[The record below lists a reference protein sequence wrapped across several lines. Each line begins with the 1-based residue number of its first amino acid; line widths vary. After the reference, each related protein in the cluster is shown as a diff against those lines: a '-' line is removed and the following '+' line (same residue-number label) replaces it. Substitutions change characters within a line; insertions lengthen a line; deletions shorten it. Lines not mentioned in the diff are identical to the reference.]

1 MATFSF
7 QVTGMEELFAK
18 LKKAEDKALGVAA
31 MGLYEG
37 AGIVADAVS
46 RGVRE
51 ISTEPFKYAKNGQKR
66 KPSPEEKA
74 ALSMAPSGV
83 AKFRKKLNRVDTTV
97 GYNMSGYVNVNF
109 KHMRASAR
117 TNYKA
122 VSFKGKESTA
132 SSTLKYLRSQ
142 KGSERY
148 NISADIG
155 KGAQNQKPV
164 GVIANSINSGTSFMV
179 KQPFMRK
186 AFSKSKGAAEAA
198 IEAGIMARL
207 DELGIE

>member
-7 QVTGMEELFAK
+7 QVTGMQELFSRM
-18 LKKAEDKALGVAA
+18 KKAETKALGVAA

-46 RGVRE
+46 KEISG
-51 ISTEPFKYAKNGQKR
+51 ISTEPFKYAKNGHKR

-74 ALSMAPSGV
+74 ALSSAPHGV
-83 AKFRKKLNRVDTTV
+83 AKFRKKLDRVDTSV
-97 GYNMSGYVNVNF
+97 GFNMSGYVNVNF
-109 KHMRASAR
+109 KHMSHSAR

-122 VSFKGKESTA
+122 VSFKGKDSTA
-132 SSTLKYLRSQ
+132 SSTLKYLRNRG
-142 KGSERY
+142 GSEKY
-148 NISADIG
+148 GISADIG
-155 KGAQNQKPV
+155 KSAQNQKPV

-186 AFSKSKGAAEAA
+186 AFSQSKAAAIAA